1 MSAAAPELPGPLLA
15 EVSRS
20 FSLTLRVLPKA
31 VRFQIGLAYLLA
43 RTSDTIADTT
53 LIPPAQRVESLRQ
66 FRACILGARTDAMD
80 FSDLAAGQSTP
91 SEKILLQRTPETLA
105 LLTALSPDDLK
116 LVCEVLDT
124 ITRGQELDL
133 ERFGNG
139 DRLVALANAADLDA
153 YTFAVAGC
161 VGEFWT
167 KMTLAHCFT
176 ALPCPASF
184 VEDGVQFGK
193 GLQLVNVLR
202 DLPRDLRSGRCY
214 LPLDE
219 LAQAGLQPEELLAH
233 ENWPRLCPVYN
244 TWLAKA
250 QAHLSAG
257 ARYTLAIPSGQYRLR
272 LACAWPLLMGQE
284 TLALLRRANPLQP
297 EPRLKISRAQVRGVL
312 WRTIWR
318 LPFRSPWEKL
328 FTQA

>member
-66 FRACILGARTDAMD
+66 FRACILGTRTDAMD
-80 FSDLAAGQSTP
+80 FAGLAAGQSTP

-116 LVCEVLDT
+116 LVREVLDT

-202 DLPRDLRSGRCY
+202 DLPRDLRNGRCY

-233 ENWPRLCPVYN
+233 ENWPRLRPVYN

-284 TLALLRRANPLQP
+284 TLALLHRANPLQP
-297 EPRLKISRAQVRGVL
+297 EPRLKISRAQVRGIL

-318 LPFRSPWEKL
+318 LPFRNTWEKL